1 MKKSLIAFAATSA
14 MTILPSMALAAEV
27 IFKVEDRPRF
37 HEFIVKQHHTPFRF
51 KEEVRIGAVLPE
63 AGVEFHVVPA
73 EYHIRPEYRYAVV
86 NDRVV
91 IVEPG
96 SRRIVEIVE

>member
-51 KEEVRIGAVLPE
+51 KEEVRIGTVLPA

-73 EYHIRPEYRYAVV
+73 EYHIRPEYRYAVI

-91 IVEPG
+91 IVEPA
-96 SRRIVEIVE
+96 SRRIVEIIE

>member
-51 KEEVRIGAVLPE
+51 KEEVRIGTVLPA
-63 AGVEFHVVPA
+63 AGVEFFAVPA
-73 EYHIRPEYRYAVV
+73 EYHVRPEYRYAVV

-96 SRRIVEIVE
+96 SRRIVEIIE